1 MLNITDMLFLDYIKS
16 YKQLI
21 VFPVKINILKTLSY
35 DFKLILNA
43 SMCTIQK
50 SNIARCIT
58 LFPHILCQN
67 LVSSLTGIN
76 TSRLSLKIYFQKSL
90 GNCRKAEVFINFGK
104 DERSQYSPEY
114 LR

>member
-21 VFPVKINILKTLSY
+21 VFPVKINILMTLSY
-35 DFKLILNA
+35 DFKLILN
-43 SMCTIQK
+43 IQK

-76 TSRLSLKIYFQKSL
+76 TSRLSLKIYCQKSL

>member
-76 TSRLSLKIYFQKSL
+76 TSTLSLKIYCQKSL